1 LRLCLPL
8 RSNASERLFAGV
20 RRGRGNYRTD
30 KVDRI
35 LLCEC
40 DNRADEPI
48 GLKADNS
55 GKFTTDIDRVSGREG
70 QN

>member
-1 LRLCLPL
+1 MGQGALSKPVVQWWLSLN
-8 RSNASERLFAGV
+8 SS
-20 RRGRGNYRTD
+20 

-40 DNRADEPI
+40 DHRADEPI
-48 GLKADNS
+48 SIKAGNS

-70 QN
+70 QK